1 MLCSITSNNDLH
13 VFEVTA
19 QGDLVHGS
27 HAAGSGAFPLTTVA
41 SGCDPQV
48 TPTAQTFNNNLHV
61 FAQKTGG
68 GIVWGVAPH
77 GGKWSVK
84 VLGAS

>member
-1 MLCSITSNNDLH
+1 VLCSIISNNDLH

-19 QGDLVHGS
+19 KGDLVHGS
-27 HAAGSGAFPLTTVA
+27 HAAGTGAFPLETVT

-48 TPTAQTFNNNLHV
+48 APTAQSFNNNLHV
-61 FAQKTGG
+61 FAQKVSGE
-68 GIVWGVAPH
+68 IIWGVAPH

-84 VLGAS
+84 TLGS